1 MGKLRRRR
9 EYKATMETLVWDLAI
24 LISTFIEREKE
35 FIVFMDITKKKFEEL
50 EATMGSLQ

>member
-9 EYKATMETLVWDLAI
+9 EYKATTETLVWDLAI